1 MKFIYKLIATTFG
14 AGYSPFAPG
23 TAGAIVGCGF
33 IILFEKYGWIS
44 TYEDPILFTIITA
57 LVTLLGV
64 FVTNKLAEDWGKDPS
79 KVVIDELIGVWIAMI
94 FIPFTWLNLLL
105 AFILFRFF
113 DIAKPLGV
121 RKMEALKGGTGV
133 MMDDVLAGIYA
144 NIVLQV
150 IIYFIP
156 HIISLK

>member
-33 IILFEKYGWIS
+33 IILFEKYGILS

-57 LVTLLGV
+57 LVTFLGV
-64 FVTNKLAEDWGKDPS
+64 FVTNKLTEDWGKDPS
-79 KVVIDELIGVWIAMI
+79 KVVIDEFIGIWIAMI
-94 FIPFTWLNLLL
+94 FIEFNWINLLL
-105 AFILFRFF
+105 AFGLFRFF

-133 MMDDVLAGIYA
+133 MMDDVLAGVYS
-144 NIVLQV
+144 NIVLQ
-150 IIYFIP
+150 IILYFI
-156 HIISLK
+156 

>member
-33 IILFEKYGWIS
+33 IILFEKYRILS

-57 LVTLLGV
+57 LVTFLGV
-64 FVTNKLAEDWGKDPS
+64 FVTNKLTEDWGKDPS
-79 KVVIDELIGVWIAMI
+79 KVVIDEFIGIWIAMI
-94 FIPFTWLNLLL
+94 FIEFNWINLLL
-105 AFILFRFF
+105 AFGLFRFF

-121 RKMEALKGGTGV
+121 RKMEALKGGVGV
-133 MMDDVLAGIYA
+133 MMDDVLAGVYS
-144 NIVLQV
+144 NIVLQ
-150 IIYFIP
+150 IILYFI
-156 HIISLK
+156 